1 MPLTLNQHVSFSTY
15 CWKLT
20 CLTEVAGVAVE
31 AEAGEPVG
39 GEVGVRYRNVRVEP
53 RSAYPAVLTLTV
65 VDIVIVAGVKITN
78 F

>member
-1 MPLTLNQHVSFSTY
+1 M
-15 CWKLT
+15 
-20 CLTEVAGVAVE
+20 TEVAGVAVK

-39 GEVGVRYRNVRVEP
+39 GEVGVRHRDVRVEP

-65 VDIVIVAGVKITN
+65 VDIVIVAGVERTN